1 MQKYIDGL
9 PDKKQKKN
17 FIYSCYDPNHP
28 TTLETVRDSI
38 QKLEAKKLHKT
49 SILSKVIE
57 KIVNAV
63 KDYDDI
69 VKTLG

>member
-1 MQKYIDGL
+1 M
-9 PDKKQKKN
+9 
-17 FIYSCYDPNHP
+17 
-28 TTLETVRDSI
+28 ETVRDSI
-38 QKLEAKKLHKT
+38 QKLEAKKLQKT

-57 KIVNAV
+57 KIMNAL